1 MSLIQRE
8 LPIKIIF
15 SSNVRRPKKINQ
27 HIKRVW
33 IEGPEDIVPEE
44 IPLDADDI
52 AAGGILMIEDMS
64 LPPGCDVVDRRGNDP
79 IVTVEKQ
86 KKDKRKSSDKRGKND
101 DYDD

>member
-1 MSLIQRE
+1 MNCRSRLHSVQT
-8 LPIKIIF
+8 
-15 SSNVRRPKKINQ
+15 SNDPKKISQ

-33 IEGPEDIVPEE
+33 IEGPEDVVPEE
-44 IPLDADDI
+44 LQLDADEI
-52 AAGGILMIEDMS
+52 APGGILMIEDMS

-86 KKDKRKSSDKRGKND
+86 KKDQRKNHDKRGKND

>member
-8 LPIKIIF
+8 LPIKITF
-15 SSNVRRPKKINQ
+15 SSDVERPKKINQ

-44 IPLDADDI
+44 LPLDADEI
-52 AAGGILMIEDMS
+52 ATGGRLMIEDMA

-86 KKDKRKSSDKRGKND
+86 KIDKRMGQDKRGKND
-101 DYDD
+101 DYDN